1 MKEILAK
8 ETSDHYKRK
17 KNSWNGVTMNN
28 YWKIFSVVKYN
39 WLCKTKIVTIA
50 EFIIYREVVYVTTIG
65 LSMGKVEIYLVCF
78 LDHVGSEIIF
88 KVDCGKL

>member
-1 MKEILAK
+1 
-8 ETSDHYKRK
+8 
-17 KNSWNGVTMNN
+17 
-28 YWKIFSVVKYN
+28 
-39 WLCKTKIVTIA
+39 VTIA

-88 KVDCGKL
+88 KVDCGKLEVYFVIRSNHWKNLKRRQNITVLN